1 MIMKLLK
8 KCGRFIACFYI
19 KGESKITD
27 SLVRNFLVK
36 KGWFTPPFDT
46 AGKLRKRLQKVYYLT
61 DLSVE
66 GSMVYL
72 CAVKR

>member
-8 KCGRFIACFYI
+8 KGGRFIACFYI

>member
-1 MIMKLLK
+1 VLK
-8 KCGRFIACFYI
+8 KGGRFVACFYI

-46 AGKLRKRLQKVYYLT
+46 ADKLRKRLQKVYDIT
-61 DLSVE
+61 DFTVE